1 MGMIKR
7 FLDQD
12 GDQDGDQDD
21 AQRNVRPKNTSDDTE
36 AGEPQSLVITI
47 EDSPTVGPL
56 VTTETLVWTPTAPF
70 VVPAV
75 TEHQPPV
82 LTTTSSQ
89 SAEPLPILPA
99 PLPTTHAAPDLE
111 AQRERLLGHEDEWI
125 HGETGYHL
133 DQTYDSKYVA
143 LRPKRGS
150 WRPPPCPPLPP
161 LESLKYGK
169 DPPPSPQPGGTP
181 QLFGLSEYGGPLYS
195 WLHLSPKSP
204 KYDNDPPHHTQPADP
219 RLAFRAPEKRDSP
232 VEPSGQDLTVAPQK
246 QDPLALT
253 QRRNPPVEPKGQDR
267 PPAAPQNQDPPLAPQ
282 RQDPPV
288 EPRGWDIPVAP
299 QRHDPLPVA
308 PQRQLPIEVLFPR
321 CRWRDV
327 VSLRNQVQNQD
338 QDKNRDQRPHQP
350 EPEYD
355 EGPVLLQYPVGDD
368 CFATISVRV
377 ERGAKAAARC
387 LPVNVR
393 LKTDYK
399 EVMPDHLGRLVSE
412 TVADEKQRLYE

>member
-7 FLDQD
+7 FL
-12 GDQDGDQDD
+12 DQDGDQDD

-133 DQTYDSKYVA
+133 DQTYDSN
-143 LRPKRGS
+143 
-150 WRPPPCPPLPP
+150 
-161 LESLKYGK
+161 
-169 DPPPSPQPGGTP
+169 
-181 QLFGLSEYGGPLYS
+181 

-232 VEPSGQDLTVAPQK
+232 VEPSGQDLT
-246 QDPLALT
+246 
-253 QRRNPPVEPKGQDR
+253 
-267 PPAAPQNQDPPLAPQ
+267 
-282 RQDPPV
+282 
-288 EPRGWDIPVAP
+288 
-299 QRHDPLPVA
+299 
-308 PQRQLPIEVLFPR
+308 
-321 CRWRDV
+321 
-327 VSLRNQVQNQD
+327 
-338 QDKNRDQRPHQP
+338 RPHQP